1 MEKEVKKRKEE
12 LELQVAQS
20 MKHYNTVFD
29 IATNCAISIFNAS
42 YDVVSLFNETKTEY
56 VTGKVTDEHV
66 ISRNKQILQKWSE
79 FYEQLH
85 EIIYKN
91 NRFLDIIHIYSA
103 CIVSSK
109 EYSINEHTLN
119 MWTKLSKVL
128 ESLTIFSELKPLIAK
143 ASESETPQLNKSI
156 TELISFIAWG
166 MSKISHDFMI
176 CTANIQ
182 KNNLHK
188 TMTSKLMSAGPD
200 KKLQEKFTENTQ
212 KEIMMINQFVG
223 DLSPISEN
231 KNDGDTILEAILPSG
246 NNPNIDLLIGYLNWS
261 FQQKHPEDAPSTDDE
276 ILVVRIVFSCLIKMN
291 DLLFDIEGLSD
302 EVNLITKFG
311 QFSSETEKYSKIN
324 SDLENNKIDQI
335 LRCWRLSAK
344 ILEWY
349 KSQVSKFCK

>member
-1 MEKEVKKRKEE
+1 M
-12 LELQVAQS
+12 
-20 MKHYNTVFD
+20 
-29 IATNCAISIFNAS
+29 
-42 YDVVSLFNETKTEY
+42 
-56 VTGKVTDEHV
+56 
-66 ISRNKQILQKWSE
+66 
-79 FYEQLH
+79 
-85 EIIYKN
+85 
-91 NRFLDIIHIYSA
+91 
-103 CIVSSK
+103 
-109 EYSINEHTLN
+109 
-119 MWTKLSKVL
+119 L